1 MSSLS
6 QKFYKNERYICLAIG
21 VLLAIVGAITAEG
34 YQNNFKIF
42 QGAYFHFIE
51 NKPMYNTYPEEYF
64 DFLLYGPFFSL
75 IIGWFCQ
82 LWFHLDKVLWVI
94 FNTSVYLYAVDQLF
108 DKKNGLYFA
117 WILIC
122 FQDIYISG
130 LSFEITNSIIGVVIF
145 SFVLVL
151 RQKVFLSG
159 LLSGLFAMVKL
170 FPILSLLFISIKK
183 GQKFILGFIVGVGL
197 AIIVPMMFSSY
208 EYTLKNYLDWTQ
220 ALILKDALNRNLN
233 SMIDYSL
240 PGMIRKNFENPNI
253 SSVYFVL
260 FGFVILF
267 GLFVKNYFKKN
278 LHYELLV
285 LAILT
290 SFVFNSSSESP
301 TIIISSTAVAI
312 WWNFVEDKKT
322 LWSYLFLFLYMLLT
336 ALPSIDGYPKE
347 FKYEILHQRGF
358 RALMPTFLWF
368 YVAIKSYRKNISF
381 LNN

>member
-1 MSSLS
+1 MFREDQS
-6 QKFYKNERYICLAIG
+6 FYKNERSICFALA

-42 QGAYFHFIE
+42 QGAYFHFVE
-51 NKPMYNTYPEEYF
+51 NKPLYRTYPEEYF

-75 IIGWFCQ
+75 VIGWFCQ
-82 LWFHLDKVLWVI
+82 LWFYLDKVLWVI

-108 DKKNGLYFA
+108 DKKKGLYFA
-117 WILIC
+117 WIFIC

-130 LSFEITNSIIGVVIF
+130 LSFEITNSIIGIVIL
-145 SFVLVL
+145 SFVFVQ
-151 RQKVFLSG
+151 REKVFLSG

-183 GQKFILGFIVGVGL
+183 GQKFILGFIMGVSI
-197 AIIVPMMFSSY
+197 AIVAPMIFSSY
-208 EYTLKNYLDWTQ
+208 DYTLKSYLDWGQ
-220 ALILKDALNRNLN
+220 ALVLKDSLNRNLN

-240 PGMIRKNFENPNI
+240 PGMIRKNMDNANI
-253 SSVYFVL
+253 SSFYFVL
-260 FGFVILF
+260 FGFVVLL
-267 GLFVKNYFKKN
+267 GLFIKNYLKKN
-278 LHYELLV
+278 LSHELLV

-301 TIIISSTAVAI
+301 TIIIASTAVAI
-312 WWNFVEDKKT
+312 WWNFIEEKKT
-322 LWSYLFLFLYMLLT
+322 FWSYLFLILYMLFT

-358 RALMPTFLWF
+358 RALMPSLLWF
-368 YVAIKSYRKNISF
+368 YVVIKAYTKRSPS
-381 LNN
+381 LV